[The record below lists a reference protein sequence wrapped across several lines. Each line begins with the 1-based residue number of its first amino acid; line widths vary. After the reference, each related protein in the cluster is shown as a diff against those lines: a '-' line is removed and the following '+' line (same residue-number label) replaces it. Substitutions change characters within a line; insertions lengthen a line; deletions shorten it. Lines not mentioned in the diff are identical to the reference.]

1 MRAPSGTDTQ
11 KLAMR
16 LKNKSTFIEHGK
28 PFFLGN
34 HRPTEYYRLA
44 YSSIPT
50 DKIEEGIKI
59 IAQALD

>member
-1 MRAPSGTDTQ
+1 
-11 KLAMR
+11 MR
-16 LKNKSTFIEHGK
+16 LKSKSTFIEHGK
-28 PFFLGN
+28 PFFFGN
-34 HRPTEYYRLA
+34 HRPIEYYRLA